1 MLNYKQAVNRSV
13 TQWFHTPK
21 RDSISPAETIAFWN
35 DKFLEGVAYRKFQL
49 AISER
54 EFRAAMCEAL
64 CTMFMAKKKQGTWRG
79 PVSEMPRP
87 EGWTD
92 AHETEW
98 KDLLRSKY
106 FAYDFF
112 ELLWS
117 QVEQAMWETAVP
129 EWRTAFELIA
139 LHYIAVD
146 PELVLDGYDDTEDV
160 GIPETEE

>member
-1 MLNYKQAVNRSV
+1 MLNYKQAINRSV
-13 TQWFHTPK
+13 TQWFHTQK
-21 RDSISPAETIAFWN
+21 RDSISPSETVAFWN
-35 DKFLEGVAYRKFQL
+35 DKFLEGLAYRKFQL

-64 CTMFMAKKKQGTWRG
+64 CTMFVAKKKHTTWRG

-87 EGWTD
+87 DGWTD
-92 AHETEW
+92 GHEAEW

-112 ELLWS
+112 EILWS
-117 QVEQAMWETAVP
+117 QVEVAMWETVLP
-129 EWRTAFELIA
+129 EWRTAFEIIA

-146 PELVLDGYDDTEDV
+146 PDLVLDGYDTMEDV
-160 GIPETEE
+160 GVLETED